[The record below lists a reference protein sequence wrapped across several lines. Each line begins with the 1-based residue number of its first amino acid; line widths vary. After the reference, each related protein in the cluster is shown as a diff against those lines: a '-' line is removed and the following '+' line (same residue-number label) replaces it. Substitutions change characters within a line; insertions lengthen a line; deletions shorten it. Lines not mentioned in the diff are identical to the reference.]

1 MYLRR
6 KKNFGKI
13 FALLFTAIFMVLLSG
28 CGNKEAANGISFQED
43 TVTIEK
49 YETYSLKL
57 QGTEDEDIEWKSKN
71 KDIATVQ
78 DGVVCGM
85 KKGSTEI
92 FAYIDGKEVSC
103 NVVITDNK
111 YVPVIELGETD
122 TLIMDINGTYVL
134 QPSLSY
140 NGNTYT
146 DAKYTYSSDGNTIKV
161 DDTGV
166 ITSSKAGEAVV
177 CVEAK
182 WRGNVIETSLAVDVI
197 DASTSIEVSDKVY
210 DIYLNGTGGEW
221 PAKVD
226 LGISIFDK
234 DVPIKEKNAAVKY
247 IEKPMDN
254 DVEGA
259 ATVKNGIAY
268 AAKYGTTHYVAE
280 YTSIAGDVVR
290 STTFTI
296 NVLQTPADKYSTPI
310 EGKEF
315 EFFFEPLSPVNS
327 VEWVEDLH
335 AFHFINKNADENDGR
350 GFIFNKQYVENII
363 KYTDIESIK
372 FEFKTD
378 GIPSQEGR
386 TGGDFWTGFYPKW
399 WDEGEKGRYPNSDEW
414 TEIEIFFSDI
424 PRDAEGNL
432 KAIFLLNSYE
442 GFYIRNITLVPKY
455 TGPYLCLDME
465 INTTGGNW
473 TEPIEIGFFN
483 HTYTGSVGDAK
494 IREVVNAD
502 KGVATQIRLRL
513 DDFLVD
519 GELPGF
525 GFTILG
531 GPEWNTELSDGTYD
545 RTTIRLS
552 NVRIEGNGTK
562 NIDLSGATWTKGTE
576 AGYSFANGSGVA
588 KYNDGVVTI
597 SNGFRYDGHKVTFGD
612 PEEEKNVTYLCMD
625 MKIDTLGGKWTDA
638 IEFGFFNHSY
648 TGSVGDAKIREV
660 LYANEGTA
668 TKVKL
673 KLDDF
678 LVDGELPGFG
688 FTILGGP
695 EWNTELSDGVY
706 DRTTITLSNV
716 RLEGAIN
723 ETIDLSIATWTN
735 GTNAGYSFAN
745 GSGAATCED
754 GVVTIT
760 NGFRYDGHKVTF
772 GDPEEEKNTTYLC
785 MDMEIDTLG
794 GNWSEAIEVA
804 FFNHA
809 YTGSVGDGTLRKV
822 LYADKGETT
831 KIKLKV
837 DDFLVDGELP
847 GFGFAILGGP
857 EWDDKLA
864 DGYTPDRTTITVS
877 NVRLEGAKSETF
889 DLSNATWTSGTNA
902 GYSFANGNGVAS
914 YSDGVVTI
922 SNGFRYDGQK
932 VTFGSGESTEPENE
946 TYLYMDMGI
955 TTTAGDWVSPIEL
968 GFVSHSYEGD
978 INDCGNRVIV
988 TAEQN
993 NEIKL
998 KLDDLLVDG
1007 EFPGF
1012 GFVIYGGPEWDAK
1025 LEDGYTP
1032 NRTTITISNVRIEGD
1047 ETENIDLSTATWV
1060 NGTNTGFTNAN
1071 GSGIAS
1077 YSDGV
1082 VTIANGFR
1090 YDGHKVT
1097 FGESGSTDEPDVP
1110 EEIFLC
1116 MDMAINTT
1124 GGWTDPITVRFF
1136 NHTYTGSVG
1145 DAGIAEQVITADQA
1159 SATEIRLNINDFLVD
1174 GVLPGFGFAIMGG
1187 PEWNTEISPGVYNRT
1202 TVSVSNVH
1210 LEGAV
1215 NKTIDL
1221 SDATWA
1227 NGANAGFSWANSSGA
1242 ASYSDG
1248 VVSITNGFRYDG
1260 HEVTFAEPVTTEE
1273 EPEVPDVPEEIFLC
1287 MDMAINTTGGWT
1299 DPITVRFFNHTYTGS
1314 VGDAGIAEQV
1324 ITADQ
1329 ASATEIRLN
1338 INDFLVDGVLPGFGF
1353 AIMGGPEW
1361 DAKCADGF
1369 TPNRTTTTITN
1380 VRLEGGVNKA
1390 IDLSDAAWTKGA
1402 EAGYSWSN
1410 SNGVASYNA
1419 GVVSIT
1425 DGFRYDGHEVTF
1437 AEPVTMENAVVAEM
1451 NWFSTMVFRI
1461 RRFITEI
1468 FV

>member
-28 CGNKEAANGISFQED
+28 CGNKEQVNGVSFQED

-57 QGTEDEDIEWKSKN
+57 QGTEDEEIEWKSKD

-78 DGVVCGM
+78 DGVVCGR
-85 KKGSTEI
+85 KKGNTEV
-92 FAYIDGKEVSC
+92 FAYIDGKELSC
-103 NVVITDNK
+103 DIVVTDNK
-111 YVPVIELGETD
+111 YVPILELGETD
-122 TLIMDINGTYVL
+122 NLIMDIGGTYTL
-134 QPSLSY
+134 QPILSY
-140 NGNTYT
+140 NGNVYT
-146 DAKYTYSSDGNTIKV
+146 DVKYNYSSKGKIIEIDEN
-161 DDTGV
+161 GV
-166 ITSSKAGEAVV
+166 ITSTKEGEGTV

-182 WRGNVIETSLAVDVI
+182 WRGNVIDTSLEVNVI

-234 DVPIKEKNAAVKY
+234 DIPIKEKNASVKY
-247 IEKPMDN
+247 VEKPMDD

-259 ATVKNGIAY
+259 ATVKNGVAY

-280 YTSIAGDVVR
+280 YTSIAGNVVR

-296 NVLQTPADKYSTPI
+296 NVLQTPADKYSKPI
-310 EGKEF
+310 EGEEF

-327 VEWVEDLH
+327 VEWDEDLH
-335 AFHFINKNADENDGR
+335 AYHFINKNADENDGR
-350 GFIFNKQYVENII
+350 GFIFNRQYVENII
-363 KYTDIESIK
+363 KYTNIESIK

-386 TGGDFWTGFYPKW
+386 SGGDFWTGFYPNW

-465 INTTGGNW
+465 INTTGGDW
-473 TEPIEIGFFN
+473 KDDIEVSFVSHAFE
-483 HTYTGSVGDAK
+483 GDINNCK
-494 IREVVNAD
+494 DRVIFKEGKPERV
-502 KGVATQIRLRL
+502 RLRL
-513 DDFLVD
+513 DDLLVD

-525 GFTILG
+525 GFVLFG
-531 GPEWNTELSDGTYD
+531 GPAWDAKLADGFTPD
-545 RTTIRLS
+545 RTTITIK
-552 NVRIEGNGTK
+552 NVEIEGNGTNK
-562 NIDLSGATWTKGTE
+562 IDLSTATWTKGKA
-576 AGYSFANGSGVA
+576 AGFANANDSGVA
-588 KYNDGVVTI
+588 DYYNGVVTI
-597 SNGFRYDGHKVTFGD
+597 TNGFRFDGHKVTFGN
-612 PEEEKNVTYLCMD
+612 PEDAKNTTYLCMD
-625 MKIDTLGGKWTDA
+625 MGITTSGGNWTDA
-638 IEFGFFNHSY
+638 IEIAFFNHSY
-648 TGSVGDAKIREV
+648 NGSVGDGTLRKV
-660 LYANEGTA
+660 LYADKGA
-668 TKVKL
+668 TTEVRL

-678 LVDGELPGFG
+678 LVDGEFPGFG
-688 FTILGGP
+688 FAILGGP
-695 EWNTELSDGVY
+695 EWDAKLSDGY
-706 DRTTITLSNV
+706 TPNRTTITLSNV
-716 RLEGAIN
+716 RLEGAKN
-723 ETIDLSIATWTN
+723 ETFDLSNAIWKN

-745 GSGAATCED
+745 GSGVASYED
-754 GVVTIT
+754 GVVSIT

-772 GDPEEEKNTTYLC
+772 GDPEEAKKTTYLC
-785 MDMEIDTLG
+785 MDMEIATLG

-822 LYADKGETT
+822 LYADKHKTT

-877 NVRLEGAKSETF
+877 NVRLEGAKNETI
-889 DLSNATWTSGTNA
+889 DLSDAIWTSGTNA

-922 SNGFRYDGQK
+922 SNGFRYDGHK
-932 VTFGSGESTEPENE
+932 VTFGTGETTEPEKE
-946 TYLYMDMGI
+946 TYFYMDMSI

-968 GFVSHSYEGD
+968 GFASHSYEGD

-1007 EFPGF
+1007 EFSGF

-1025 LEDGYTP
+1025 LEDGYTS

-1060 NGTNTGFTNAN
+1060 NGTNAGFTNAN

-1082 VTIANGFR
+1082 VTITNGFR

-1097 FGESGSTDEPDVP
+1097 FGESGSTDEPEVPDAPEEPDAPEVP

-1116 MDMAINTT
+1116 MDMSINTT

-1145 DAGIAEQVITADQA
+1145 DAGIAEQVITADAAQ
-1159 SATEIRLNINDFLVD
+1159 ATEIRLNINDFLVD
-1174 GVLPGFGFAIMGG
+1174 G
-1187 PEWNTEISPGVYNRT
+1187 E
-1202 TVSVSNVH
+1202 
-1210 LEGAV
+1210 
-1215 NKTIDL
+1215 
-1221 SDATWA
+1221 
-1227 NGANAGFSWANSSGA
+1227 
-1242 ASYSDG
+1242 
-1248 VVSITNGFRYDG
+1248 
-1260 HEVTFAEPVTTEE
+1260 
-1273 EPEVPDVPEEIFLC
+1273 
-1287 MDMAINTTGGWT
+1287 
-1299 DPITVRFFNHTYTGS
+1299 
-1314 VGDAGIAEQV
+1314 
-1324 ITADQ
+1324 
-1329 ASATEIRLN
+1329 
-1338 INDFLVDGVLPGFGF
+1338 LPGFGF

-1361 DAKCADGF
+1361 DAKCADGY

-1390 IDLSDAAWTKGA
+1390 IGLEDAAWTKGTD
-1402 EAGYSWSN
+1402 AGYSWSN

-1425 DGFRYDGHEVTF
+1425 DGFRYDGHEITF
-1437 AEPVTMENAVVAEM
+1437 GESVTMETDVMVAEA

-1461 RRFITEI
+1461 RRFITDI